1 MTKPQIFLEGLKK
14 VLRFFSSL
22 HSIVSQVSVSLHEI
36 SLWLVLASLAACLA
50 PHLYLFP
57 DLCYPMTKKTGVK
70 NGESVRYGEESQ
82 ES

>member
-1 MTKPQIFLEGLKK
+1 MLFIEVRISFAPSFIFLAPYC
-14 VLRFFSSL
+14 
-22 HSIVSQVSVSLHEI
+22 ITVSVSLHEI
-36 SLWLVLASLAACLA
+36 SLWLVLASLAACLP